1 MFREDQ
7 RHHDEFLA
15 YRRDSIQPLRQ
26 QWAMQDQLL
35 EERLDTLMPDL
46 MMQSGIA
53 CWIVVASEYNED
65 PIFDSL
71 TPASVLNASRRM
83 VLMFYLREDGTVERA
98 IAGRYSLGTLYPR
111 AGVTPTE
118 TVEEMIR
125 TFILERSPRTIGINA
140 SDTFALTDGLSHTT
154 YEWLMSVLG
163 SDLALRTHS
172 AESLAV
178 RWLETRSATELAY
191 YPTLIELSREI
202 IHTAFSPNV
211 IIPGQTTTEDVVWS
225 MRQQVHDL
233 GLKPAFAFT
242 VSLDGQDSAFD
253 PQAREKGRT
262 LILPGDTL
270 RCDFGVTHLGLTT
283 DLQESLYVL
292 KPGETDVP
300 IGLQHAMA
308 TSNRAQDIVASA
320 MKLGRTGNEILR
332 AARERAH
339 EQDIDAC
346 FYCHP
351 IGTHVHGAGTPIGR
365 WDCQEGLPGRGDID
379 LHDNTCHAIELY
391 TKSTIPEWDN
401 REFIMAL
408 EQDAAIIRGSFQWLA
423 GRQTEFLML

>member
-7 RHHDEFLA
+7 RHHDESLA
-15 YRRDSIQPLRQ
+15 YRRDGIQPLRQ

-35 EERLDTLMPDL
+35 EARLDTLMPDL
-46 MMQSGIA
+46 MMQSGID

-98 IAGRYSLGTLYPR
+98 SAGRYSIGTLYPR
-111 AGVTPTE
+111 ASVPPTE

-125 TFILERSPRTIGINA
+125 TFITKRSPRTIGINA
-140 SDTFALTDGLSHTT
+140 SDTVALADGLSHTT

-172 AESLAV
+172 AEGLAV
-178 RWLETRSATELAY
+178 RWLETRSAAELAY

-202 IHTAFSPNV
+202 IHTAFSPSV

-253 PQAREKGRT
+253 PHTREKGRT

-283 DLQESLYVL
+283 DLQENLYVL

-308 TSNRAQDIVASA
+308 TSNRA
-320 MKLGRTGNEILR
+320 
-332 AARERAH
+332 
-339 EQDIDAC
+339 QDIDAC

-365 WDCQEGLPGRGDID
+365 WDCQEGLPGRGDIE

-391 TKSTIPEWDN
+391 TKSTISEWEN

-408 EQDAAIIRGSFQWLA
+408 EQNAAIIKGSFQWLA
-423 GRQTEFLML
+423 GRQTKFLML